1 MPLKS
6 GSVPIYSLCLA
17 NGKINMKKKPFAMH
31 AGIRLLLAGI
41 FFAGG
46 FTGAPAFCAE
56 DAFVCMEETQEK
68 CDRENRNIQLFV
80 QGRDAFDRGREAG
93 DLREARRFALEL
105 IERQDTRHGK
115 ALMKYIY
122 MQVAQGVHKDPVE
135 AYRWVAA
142 DIAAHTSYERL
153 NLDRVL
159 EQLAAKMTPEQLA
172 EARK

>member
-1 MPLKS
+1 
-6 GSVPIYSLCLA
+6 
-17 NGKINMKKKPFAMH
+17 MKRNLFGMQSRVRLLV
-31 AGIRLLLAGI
+31 AGIVL
-41 FFAGG
+41 AGG
-46 FTGAPAFCAE
+46 FCSAPAVAGE

-68 CDRENRNIQLFV
+68 CDRENGNIRLFV
-80 QGRDAFDRGREAG
+80 QGRDAYERGRETG
-93 DLREARRFALEL
+93 DFGEARRFALEL
-105 IERQDTRHGK
+105 IERKDARHGK

-142 DIAAHTSYERL
+142 DIAAGASYARL
-153 NLDRVL
+153 NLERVL